1 MGNFYKTK
9 EKQPSLSQ
17 ADIERIKRID
27 QNPSEENRKVKVIMV
42 LKNKGISAEVCITC
56 YGKDKEELKRNI
68 QYNVDFFKKAD
79 KKWDLLRIEDPYD
92 KSNDSIA

>member
-1 MGNFYKTK
+1 
-9 EKQPSLSQ
+9 
-17 ADIERIKRID
+17 
-27 QNPSEENRKVKVIMV
+27 MV

-92 KSNDSIA
+92 KSNDSIT